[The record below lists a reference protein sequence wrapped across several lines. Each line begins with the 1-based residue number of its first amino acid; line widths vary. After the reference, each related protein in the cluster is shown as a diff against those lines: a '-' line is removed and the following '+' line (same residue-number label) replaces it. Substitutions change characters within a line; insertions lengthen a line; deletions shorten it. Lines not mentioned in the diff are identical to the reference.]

1 MKTYSTKLDDI
12 KRESYTLDASGQVL
26 GRLATRAATLL
37 MGKNKTIFTRHLD
50 VGDFVV
56 IVNAE
61 KVKVTGNK
69 PAQKM
74 YYRHSGYPGGF
85 KSTNLAKM
93 METHPDR
100 VIESAVKG
108 MLPTNHLRARML
120 KRLKVYAG
128 EAPVPV
134 KIAPAASKPNENKG

>member
-37 MGKNKTIFTRHLD
+37 MGKNKAIFTRHLD